1 MYFSCCRV
9 LKAIESNFAEM
20 ESPERQKANGTKLCR
35 LLIDKGTEAV
45 RKVFERI
52 YPPASWK
59 VTLKSYDR
67 KNMKKIIPKL
77 NTVQLNI
84 LYPPS
89 GDPSSSQDYDITLL
103 FILLRNIC
111 GLSPPLSTNSWD
123 KEPPSCDESEEA
135 DLARIK
141 FYRNKIY
148 GHITTTSIC
157 NKEFQQYWMEISDAL
172 VRLGTDTGDLQY
184 LKTAPLE
191 NDLYVEKLKEWKENE
206 DKIEVGLRSISDE
219 LATTQATNKRW
230 FFFIAIQIVVVVVL
244 IVFMFW
250 YLTNPQSDRGN
261 VKHIPTMYL
270 PAINDSTFVGRQ
282 WLFHEL
288 EDHINSSHNVRGI
301 LIVGEP
307 GLGKSSIMR
316 QLIITPE
323 SSHFI
328 HNNIIAYHFCKFDE
342 KETRSVGL
350 LVKKIVNLFKQ
361 KIPEMAAILRNDTS
375 KENELDNCESYPHS
389 CFQIALLE
397 PLQNLREPPTV
408 AFIVIDALDEC
419 SELSEDSYDSSILQ
433 ILHSKGINLPKWI
446 KFVFS
451 SRNITTVIGKLSEI
465 DVTTLHILSTDKR
478 NLLDIRSFIENSLKS
493 NSKHIPKETG
503 LSQSIDV
510 LSQQAQGNFLFVK
523 TILEIFNDN
532 PESLYKKNV
541 FSTVSLGRL
550 YALSFRERYKVHD
563 FEQMQPLLEVLLAS
577 VTPLTVNELENILQ
591 FQHNVHDT
599 SSYVKKVIKQISPYL
614 VYNNDGTVRFYHQS
628 FSNWL
633 MNQTE
638 GIKGLFIQK
647 SSGHRLIAT
656 YLLNQFDNV
665 NNKPNLKQFSHL
677 SMHILYAGM
686 IKEHIDKMLTFN
698 VSQILDANVNRT
710 ILHELAKVKGSTRI
724 LEVYIKE
731 LEIVD
736 INDKIGCPPSFYA
749 AQEGNI
755 DNLELLIRN
764 GADVNYVNDM
774 YGVSTSPTEI
784 DSPNRENS
792 LTFITAEIGSTEMA
806 KILLANGAKFDE
818 VNRFGQKPVDVA
830 VKYGHIEL
838 VEMLINHGF
847 KADHVAL
854 HHAAARN
861 HTQIVE
867 YLLKT
872 GNVRDTCLSCTP
884 GNISSCYTSRNISV
898 HQTHLCFCETALY
911 AAVSRGYTQIVKLLL
926 RYGNESLECKHYSGK
941 TPLMDAVERNDRN
954 MVEFLLTNGADVN
967 VQCTNEMSYN
977 KLGLR
982 YECFFRGFH
991 ANTNEKNFLYTSYCD
1006 RPVCYNGMGITHLCA
1021 RQGLWEMIEY
1031 SVSRWNANLVALDNF
1046 HLSIIDYATI
1056 HDHTDFIT
1064 KFRAT
1069 YPLESSILYNL
1080 SYVLDKKQTLQK
1092 ITTCGSIETLRL
1104 FYSENNNKSFSENY
1118 NEGTTLL
1125 HLATKWSPYPRPPD
1139 GPKELYS
1146 IYKEIFSC
1154 TEILNYNF
1162 SVGYTI
1168 TTNYFPDKVLKR
1180 EYKKRLKVVKLL
1192 TKREGNID
1200 SKDADGR
1207 TALHYAALNGF
1218 VGAVRHLVR
1227 EGSDWKVEDKNGF
1240 TPLRLAL
1247 AAAPLESVCRF
1258 YFFRTPNC
1266 QNTNNDNYFQS
1277 CKSTVYD
1284 HTVSYLIRLH
1294 NTSLNECNKET
1305 KAILKSTIWKNLHLS
1320 LYSLFEN
1327 GVKVNCGGGLKTH
1340 LRTSQLLMTC
1350 DFGDMSEVFK
1360 NFQVNVSESCG
1371 VPFSESEIHL
1381 MAYLGMPSEIGNFF
1395 KPSYNNRSFPLQRL
1409 VDHHPKG
1416 FRFLDECYDDEG
1428 YLPFHR
1434 AVKGG
1439 NIDAVQWFLELGVD
1453 MWRKTKS
1460 GWTCLDLAIYL
1471 LVPDRFGNKDIKI
1484 REYSIFKHFYSVH
1497 HVHHS
1502 LLYRRYSNNDGLSDD
1517 DFRKHVNIVRN
1528 VREKIFDKLLEKAFK
1543 TTSPESLSMLQSWCK
1558 RDSTELSPLHI
1569 AASLGMEMLHGIH
1582 KELQSVGGKYS
1593 LRCHSK
1599 HNIEPLYL
1607 AYLYDSV
1614 EGDENLR
1621 EVFLEKDNFA
1631 KLSTKYPPNTLKYP
1645 DREAEYHLIYNYF
1658 YNTPD
1663 EKELLKYDLSGLFQC
1678 KNIND
1683 FLPEIETL
1691 DKRINRC
1698 YQRCKKSVFF
1708 VSDQFLST
1716 YAHVSVEPLFDL
1728 SLFDFPEY
1736 LFEYDFIN
1744 LNAHLAKIRH
1754 HGLKTFYEISSKL
1767 WRHISKAYECS
1778 YRCRCAEA
1786 KLQLLE
1792 QFTSQPRE
1800 NRKVGKFVAERM
1812 GWSNTS
1818 LDGHVSYRWPFRF
1831 LLNKALGMDR
1841 DFDYLKI
1848 FGDNFEPFHYFL
1860 KRMIPK

>member
-1 MYFSCCRV
+1 
-9 LKAIESNFAEM
+9 M

-52 YPPASWK
+52 HPPTSWN
-59 VTLKSYDR
+59 VTLKSYGR
-67 KNMKKIIPKL
+67 KKMKKMIPKL

-111 GLSPPLSTNSWD
+111 GLSPPLSTKSWD
-123 KEPPSCDESEEA
+123 KEPPSWDESEEA

-157 NKEFQQYWMEISDAL
+157 NKEFQQYWTEISDAL
-172 VRLGTDTGDLQY
+172 VRLGMDAGDLQY

-191 NDLYVEKLKEWKENE
+191 NDLWVEKLKEWKESE
-206 DKIEVGLRSISDE
+206 DKIEVGLRSVSDK
-219 LATTQATNKRW
+219 LATIQATIKRC
-230 FFFIAIQIVVVVVL
+230 FFFIAIL

-250 YLTNPQSDRGN
+250 YFTNPRANPGN

-270 PAINDSTFVGRQ
+270 PDINDSTFVGRQ

-288 EDHINSSHNVRGI
+288 EDRINSSHNVRGI

-307 GLGKSSIMR
+307 GLGKSSMMR

-323 SSHFI
+323 SSYFI

-350 LVKKIVNLFKQ
+350 LVKKIVNLFAQ
-361 KIPEMAAILRNDTS
+361 TIPEMAAILRNDKS
-375 KENELDNCESYPHS
+375 KEKQLDNCESYPHS

-397 PLQNLREPPTV
+397 PLKNLKDPPTV

-419 SELSEDSYDSSILQ
+419 SEISDDSYDSSILQ
-433 ILHSKGINLPKWI
+433 ILHSKGTNLPKWI

-465 DVTTLHILSTDKR
+465 DVTTLHILSTDER
-478 NLLDIRSFIENSLKS
+478 NLLDTRSFMENSLKS

-523 TILEIFNDN
+523 TILEIFYDN

-577 VTPLTVNELENILQ
+577 VTPLTVNELEDILH
-591 FQHNVHDT
+591 FQKNVRDT

-614 VYNNDGTVRFYHQS
+614 VYHNDGTVRFYHQS

-647 SSGHRLIAT
+647 SRGHRIIAA

-665 NNKPNLKQFSHL
+665 NNKPSLQQFSDL
-677 SMHILYAGM
+677 SIHILHAGM
-686 IKEHIDKMLTFN
+686 IKEHIDKILTFN
-698 VSQILDANVNRT
+698 VSQILGGNMNRT

-731 LEIVD
+731 FEIVD
-736 INDKIGCPPSFYA
+736 INDEIGCPPSFYA

-755 DNLELLIRN
+755 DNLELLILN

-774 YGVSTSPTEI
+774 YEVAEPPTEI
-784 DSPNRENS
+784 DRSNIVDS
-792 LTFITAEIGSTEMA
+792 LTFITAETGNTEMA
-806 KILLANGAKFDE
+806 KILLDNGAKFDK
-818 VNRFGQKPVDVA
+818 VNKFGQKPVDVA
-830 VKYGHIEL
+830 AKYGHIEL
-838 VEMLINHGF
+838 VEILINHGV

-854 HHAAARN
+854 HHAVARN

-872 GNVRDTCLSCTP
+872 GVRDTCLPCTP

-911 AAVSRGYTQIVKLLL
+911 AAVSRGYTQIVKLMLH
-926 RYGNESLECKHYSGK
+926 YGNESLECKHYWGK
-941 TPLMDAVERNDRN
+941 TPLIDAVERNDRN
-954 MVEFLLTNGADVN
+954 MVKILLTNGADVN
-967 VQCTNEMSYN
+967 VQCTNELSYD
-977 KLGLR
+977 KLGLW
-982 YECFFRGFH
+982 YECFFFRFIGLY
-991 ANTNEKNFLYTSYCD
+991 ADTNEKHFLSTSYCD

-1021 RQGLWEMIEY
+1021 RQGLWEMMEY
-1031 SVSRWNANLVALDNF
+1031 LVSRWNANLIALDNF
-1046 HLSIIDYATI
+1046 GMSIIDYATI
-1056 HDHTDFIT
+1056 HDNADFIRM
-1064 KFRAT
+1064 FRAT
-1069 YPLESSILYNL
+1069 YPFKSSLL
-1080 SYVLDKKQTLQK
+1080 STVQTLLK
-1092 ITTCGSIETLRL
+1092 IVQCGSIETLRL
-1104 FYSENNNKSFSENY
+1104 FYSENNNKSFSENF
-1118 NEGTTLL
+1118 NEGRTLL
-1125 HLATKWSPYPRPPD
+1125 HIATLWSPYPRSPD
-1139 GPKELYS
+1139 GREVEGSFYG
-1146 IYKEIFSC
+1146 EIFSC
-1154 TEILNYNF
+1154 TGILNYEC
-1162 SVGYTI
+1162 SI
-1168 TTNYFPDKVLKR
+1168 RTNLFPDKELKR
-1180 EYKKRLKVVKLL
+1180 EYDKRLKVVKLL
-1192 TKREGNID
+1192 TKFEGNID
-1200 SKDADGR
+1200 SKDADGK
-1207 TALHYAALNGF
+1207 TALHYAALGGF
-1218 VGAVRHLVR
+1218 AGAVRHLVR
-1227 EGSDWKVEDKNGF
+1227 EGSDWKIKDKNGF

-1247 AAAPLESVCRF
+1247 VAAPLYQVCRF
-1258 YFFRTPNC
+1258 HFFCTPKC
-1266 QNTNNDNYFQS
+1266 QNKKNTNCFQS

-1284 HTVSYLIRLH
+1284 HTVSYLIRLY

-1305 KAILKSTIWKNLHLS
+1305 KAILMSILMKKLHLS
-1320 LYSLFEN
+1320 LYSIFEN

-1340 LRTSQLLMTC
+1340 LRTSQLSITR
-1350 DFGDMSEVFK
+1350 DFGDMNEVFK

-1434 AVKGG
+1434 AVQGG

-1471 LVPDRFGNKDIKI
+1471 LVPDILPSTTV
-1484 REYSIFKHFYSVH
+1484 REYSILNHFYSSRHAH
-1497 HVHHS
+1497 HF
-1502 LLYRRYSNNDGLSDD
+1502 LLRNRYSVNEYFSDMS
-1517 DFRKHVNIVRN
+1517 IVRG
-1528 VREKIFDKLLEKAFK
+1528 VRETIFNKLLEKAFK
-1543 TTSPESLSMLQSWCK
+1543 TTSLKRSSMLQSWCK

-1621 EVFLEKDNFA
+1621 EVFLQKDNFA
-1631 KLSTKYPPNTLKYP
+1631 KLSTKYPLNTLRYP

-1663 EKELLKYDLSGLFQC
+1663 EKGLSIFDFSGLFYC

-1683 FLPEIETL
+1683 FLPERETL

-1698 YQRCKKSVFF
+1698 YKRCKKSVYF

-1716 YAHVSVEPLFDL
+1716 YAHVFVKPLIDL
-1728 SLFDFPEY
+1728 SSFD
-1736 LFEYDFIN
+1736 EYDFII
-1744 LNAHLAKIRH
+1744 LNAHLGKIRH
-1754 HGLKTFYEISSKL
+1754 HALKMFYEISSKF
-1767 WRHISKAYECS
+1767 WRRVSKAYECS
-1778 YRCRCAEA
+1778 YRCRCAETE
-1786 KLQLLE
+1786 LRLLG
-1792 QFTSQPRE
+1792 QFTNQPRE

-1831 LLNKALGMDR
+1831 LLNKALRMDR

-1848 FGDNFEPFHYFL
+1848 FGDNFESFDYFFEANDSKITNIFIKL
-1860 KRMIPK
+1860 